1 MLEENKLSQLWETL
15 NIKEDLNVSDGNSHV
30 LIFAI
35 NFICCFSDFP
45 DFYKSLTIKVS
56 KVEMYKLVM
65 RGEGGQREEL
75 RKRLE
80 VASYHSP
87 YLYFYMNL

>member
-1 MLEENKLSQLWETL
+1 MLDENKLSQLWETL
-15 NIKEDLNVSDGNSHV
+15 NIKEDLNFSDGNSHIV
-30 LIFAI
+30 IFAI
-35 NFICCFSDFP
+35 NCICCFSDF
-45 DFYKSLTIKVS
+45 FKSLTIKVS

-80 VASYHSP
+80 VASYHSQ